1 MTQPTDGDRVL
12 FPILIVALGS
22 VMLIVACAIDRPACA
37 TGYTLCL
44 IVYVLALMA
53 RILREVTE

>member
-1 MTQPTDGDRVL
+1 MTDGERVL